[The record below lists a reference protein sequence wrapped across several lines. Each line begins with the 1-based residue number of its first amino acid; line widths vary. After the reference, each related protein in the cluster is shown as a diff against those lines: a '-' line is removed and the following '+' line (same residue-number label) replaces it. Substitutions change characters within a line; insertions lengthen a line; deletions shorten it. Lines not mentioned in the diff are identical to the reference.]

1 MARFCCVFFAAIPYL
16 RGRFSQC
23 AIYQFITSAYSTNL
37 MLPHTDNLIGRAGL
51 EAKEVRQIK
60 RLCACLAL
68 PKKCSRIKPCPL
80 PSTGTDCICFGI
92 GSASC
97 RPACTRA
104 HIFLV
109 RRKDR
114 CWRLRPSNTRLC
126 FHCSGAIPWQGP
138 MLVLPILSSSTIR
151 YLNLTTWRFFQLHKQ
166 LSIFTHNPET

>member
-1 MARFCCVFFAAIPYL
+1 MCHLSIHHLCLFNKTDVATHRQSDRPSRV
-16 RGRFSQC
+16 RG
-23 AIYQFITSAYSTNL
+23 TNQK
-37 MLPHTDNLIGRAGL
+37 A
-51 EAKEVRQIK
+51 
-60 RLCACLAL
+60 LCLSSR

-138 MLVLPILSSSTIR
+138 MLVLPILSSSTSR

-166 LSIFTHNPET
+166 ISTFTHNPENLPLIFRTR